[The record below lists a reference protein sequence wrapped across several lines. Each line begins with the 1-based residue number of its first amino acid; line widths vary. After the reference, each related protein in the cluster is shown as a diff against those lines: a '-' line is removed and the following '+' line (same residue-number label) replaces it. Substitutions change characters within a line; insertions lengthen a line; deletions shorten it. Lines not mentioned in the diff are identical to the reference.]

1 MKKAKGDS
9 ISAAKLRRRAEELLR
24 QSRTEA
30 PSPATAQD
38 SQRLLHE
45 LQVHQIELEIQN
57 EELVDAQQK
66 LEETLEQYTE
76 LYDFAPVGYFTVEH
90 DGTIRRVNLAGAR
103 LLGAER
109 SALVNGRLQFFVAHK
124 DRSTLNAFL
133 SGTCAGKVRQSCEL
147 ALGNNDTPTRHVH
160 VEATAARDGQSCRL
174 MMLDVTARLRA
185 EQALRHGEER
195 YRRIVETA
203 NEGIAAVDLQDRI
216 TYANQRL
223 ADMLGYGIDE
233 IIGQSTRILVFE
245 DDLAEQPQLLDPRRL
260 GEHATQERRFRR
272 KDGSTLWTIV
282 SATAMHNEEGEFA
295 GAFAMFTD
303 ITELRRANQERLE
316 MEHNL
321 QQAQKLESLGVLAG
335 GIAHDFNNLLTAVLG
350 NLELAERRLAP
361 DSSLRTHIMEAFT
374 AAQRGADLTRQ
385 MLTYVG
391 RAHVVIANRD
401 VSTLVEEHV
410 EMLRSAISRN
420 VTLSLHLDHALPPIK
435 ADASQIQQVIVNLIT
450 NAAEA
455 IQPETGVV
463 TLTTGLCECDEAYLA
478 HSRVREKPDPG
489 RFVFLEVSDTGC
501 GMDAETQER
510 LFDPFFTTKFT
521 GRGLGMSAV
530 LGIVDSHR
538 GAIMVTS
545 EPDQGTVVRI
555 LFPAIE
561 LEEVAETTPSPP
573 VPAATVAPAGGLLLI
588 VDDEE
593 MLRTLCSR
601 MVQILGY
608 RYITACNGPEAL
620 DLLSRYG
627 KEIQAVVLDLTMPLM
642 DGFATFKQMRAIE
655 PDVKIILAS
664 GFSKEDATRRFQDG
678 DLVGFLQKPYRLETL
693 EAILARLS
701 AGT

>member
-9 ISAAKLRRRAEELLR
+9 ISAAELRRRAEELLR

-57 EELVDAQQK
+57 EELVDAQQT

-124 DRSTLNAFL
+124 DRPTLNAFL

-147 ALGNNDTPTRHVH
+147 ALGNNDTPTRHVL

-203 NEGIAAVDLQDRI
+203 NEGIAAVDLQERI

-295 GAFAMFTD
+295 GAFAMFTN

-350 NLELAERRLAP
+350 NLELADRRLAP
-361 DSSLRTHIMEAFT
+361 DSSLRTPIMEAFT
-374 AAQRGADLTRQ
+374 AAQRGAELTRQ

-391 RAHVVIANRD
+391 RAQCRH
-401 VSTLVEEHV
+401 
-410 EMLRSAISRN
+410 
-420 VTLSLHLDHALPPIK
+420 
-435 ADASQIQQVIVNLIT
+435 
-450 NAAEA
+450 
-455 IQPETGVV
+455 
-463 TLTTGLCECDEAYLA
+463 CE
-478 HSRVREKPDPG
+478 P
-489 RFVFLEVSDTGC
+489 
-501 GMDAETQER
+501 
-510 LFDPFFTTKFT
+510 
-521 GRGLGMSAV
+521 
-530 LGIVDSHR
+530 
-538 GAIMVTS
+538 
-545 EPDQGTVVRI
+545 
-555 LFPAIE
+555 
-561 LEEVAETTPSPP
+561 
-573 VPAATVAPAGGLLLI
+573 
-588 VDDEE
+588 
-593 MLRTLCSR
+593 
-601 MVQILGY
+601 
-608 RYITACNGPEAL
+608 
-620 DLLSRYG
+620 
-627 KEIQAVVLDLTMPLM
+627 
-642 DGFATFKQMRAIE
+642 
-655 PDVKIILAS
+655 
-664 GFSKEDATRRFQDG
+664 
-678 DLVGFLQKPYRLETL
+678 
-693 EAILARLS
+693 
-701 AGT
+701 